1 MGEPPGQGVLTG
13 IYSQFDI
20 QPAIR
25 VNNTFKRFID
35 IFAREFEAC
44 AGPQK
49 FGSKW
54 KIQDVHTQTHIL
66 AHGETVCKERLAF
79 GVFHKNCL
87 SMIGKAIR
95 RVPRAKP
102 FFRFLISFRKLE
114 EGLCS

>member
-1 MGEPPGQGVLTG
+1 MGKPPGQGVLTG

-20 QPAIR
+20 QSAIS

-35 IFAREFEAC
+35 ILAREFEAC

-66 AHGETVCKERLAF
+66 AHGETVCKERLTF
-79 GVFHKNCL
+79 GVFHQNGL
-87 SMIGKAIR
+87 SMIRKAVG
-95 RVPRAKP
+95 RVPGAEP
-102 FFRFLISFRKLE
+102 FLRFLISFREFE